1 MMKKNKYIIPVIAA
15 VVMLLSCNTH
25 MSLYASDDDGDS
37 VRSCESGNHAKYGS
51 YLIDVNL
58 YTGGGD
64 SLHKK
69 YMNDLL
75 CLASVMIEQQDIS
88 LVKQTVGFYH
98 DRLGGSRSP
107 FYVGFDVTEEYDGS
121 LDYGRFCTRLIREN
135 VSGIA
140 EEAARLESVFRDRD
154 VAGIVVTFRWNWNSQ
169 EGNVTIWIKKED
181 IRLFN
186 NDKITASEL
195 YQRSTITNTGGKVIL
210 LPI

>member
-1 MMKKNKYIIPVIAA
+1 MKIKQYLIPLAAYILI
-15 VVMLLSCNTH
+15 LLAGSDSL
-25 MSLYASDDDGDS
+25 SLYASDEDD
-37 VRSCESGNHAKYGS
+37 VTVEKCESVNQRKYGG

-75 CLASVMIEQQDIS
+75 CLASVMIEQQDVP

-140 EEAARLESVFRDRD
+140 EEAARLESVFQDKD

-169 EGNVTIWIKKED
+169 EGNVTIWIKEDD

-186 NDKITASEL
+186 KDKITASEL
-195 YQRSTITNTGGKVIL
+195 YQRSTITNTSGRVIL

>member
-1 MMKKNKYIIPVIAA
+1 MKIKKNIILLVAS
-15 VVMLLSCNTH
+15 VVMLTSYNANP
-25 MSLYASDDDGDS
+25 SLYAADEDS
-37 VRSCESGNHAKYGS
+37 AIVRKCDQGNYEKYGS

-69 YMNDLL
+69 YLNDLL
-75 CLASVMIEQQDIS
+75 CLASVMVEQQDIP
-88 LVKQTVGFYH
+88 LVKQTVGFYR
-98 DRLGGSRSP
+98 DRLSGSRSP
-107 FYVGFDVTEEYDGS
+107 FYIGFDVAAEYDGS

-140 EEAARLESVFRDRD
+140 EEAARFEQVFMEQD
-154 VAGIVVTFRWNWNSQ
+154 VAGIVVTFTWNWNSKD
-169 EGNVTIWIKKED
+169 GSVTIWISEKD
-181 IRLFN
+181 VLLFN

-195 YQRSTITNTGGKVIL
+195 YQRSTVTNTSGRVIL

>member
-1 MMKKNKYIIPVIAA
+1 MKIKKYIILLFAA
-15 VVMLLSCNTH
+15 AAMFLSCSAG
-25 MSLYASDDDGDS
+25 MFLYASDDEDDAVRTCKS
-37 VRSCESGNHAKYGS
+37 VDQKKYGS

-69 YMNDLL
+69 YMNELL
-75 CLASVMIEQQDIS
+75 CLASVMIEQQDIP
-88 LVKQTVGFYH
+88 LVKQTVGFYR
-98 DRLGGSRSP
+98 DSLGGSRSP
-107 FYVGFDVTEEYDGS
+107 FYIGFDVAAEYDGS

-135 VSGIA
+135 AGGIA
-140 EEAARLESVFRDRD
+140 EEAARLESVFGEQD
-154 VAGIVVTFRWNWNSQ
+154 VAGVVVTFRWTWNSQ
-169 EGNVTIWIKKED
+169 DGNVTIWMKEGD

-195 YQRSTITNTGGKVIL
+195 YQRSTITNTRGKVIL